1 MIVVSDTS
9 PLNYLVLI
17 QVIDV
22 LPKLFREIYVPI
34 HVMRELQHPRTPE
47 PVKTWTASPPDWL
60 RIHTPRATIPADS
73 LLDPGEAAAL
83 ALAREINAVAVL
95 IDERKGRRIAR
106 EQGFTTLGTITI
118 LELAAQRKL
127 LHLKS
132 TFDRLQQTSFQISK
146 SIIDAALER
155 DAARS

>member
-1 MIVVSDTS
+1 VIVVSDTS

-17 QVIDV
+17 QAIDV
-22 LPKLFREIYVPI
+22 LPKLFREIYVPT

-47 PVKTWTASPPDWL
+47 VIKAWAKSPPDWL
-60 RIHTPRATIPADS
+60 HIHTPHTTFPAGN

-83 ALAREINAVAVL
+83 ALAKELNAAAVL
-95 IDERKGRRIAR
+95 IDERKGRRIAK

-118 LELAAQRKL
+118 LELAAKQKL

-132 TFDRLQQTSFQISK
+132 AFDLLQQTSFQISK

-155 DAARS
+155 DGTR